1 MVAHHGDSHRDDDS
15 HHAGDGPRMRP
26 FDLPNQP
33 AASKDPLLTRTDL
46 ITIAL
51 VGIGIIAVTSVLL
64 VLLF

>member
-1 MVAHHGDSHRDDDS
+1 
-15 HHAGDGPRMRP
+15 MRP
-26 FDLPNQP
+26 FDLPDQPSQP
-33 AASKDPLLTRTDL
+33 AQPKEPLLTRTDL